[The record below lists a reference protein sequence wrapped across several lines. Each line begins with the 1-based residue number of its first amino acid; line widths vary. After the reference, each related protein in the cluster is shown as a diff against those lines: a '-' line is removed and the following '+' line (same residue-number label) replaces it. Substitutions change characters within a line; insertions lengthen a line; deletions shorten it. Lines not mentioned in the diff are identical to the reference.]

1 MSLELGFILTGAVVV
16 LASVSMA
23 GFLIWLRKREKKVD
37 EHSHNNIKPA

>member
-23 GFLIWLRKREKKVD
+23 GFLIWLRKRETDGCNLPVSQK
-37 EHSHNNIKPA
+37 